1 MPRSPLQRTLV
12 ILKPDAVQRG
22 LIGAIVQRYEQRG
35 LKIVAMHLI
44 QIDRPLAERHYGVHR
59 GKPFYEGLVAYIT
72 SAPVVVAV
80 LEGPNA
86 IAVVRTTNGATNSAQ
101 AEPGSIRG
109 DFGLEVGR
117 NLVHGSDSEE
127 TAAFEVGLY
136 FAPEDIVSYSRATD
150 PWIIE
155 E

>member
-1 MPRSPLQRTLV
+1 MPRSPIQRTLV
-12 ILKPDAVQRG
+12 ILKPDTVQRG
-22 LIGAIVQRYEQRG
+22 LIGPILERYERRG
-35 LKIVAMHLI
+35 LKIVAMRLI
-44 QIDRPLAERHYGVHR
+44 QIDKSLAERHYGVHR
-59 GKPFYEGLVAYIT
+59 GKPFFEGLVTYIT
-72 SAPVVVAV
+72 STPVVVAV

-86 IAVVRTTNGATNSAQ
+86 VAVVRTTNGATNSAE

-127 TAAFEVGLY
+127 TAAFEIGLY
-136 FAPEDIVSYSRATD
+136 FGSSDIVTYRRATD
-150 PWIIE
+150 PWIVE

>member
-1 MPRSPLQRTLV
+1 MPRSSLQRTLV

-22 LIGAIVQRYEQRG
+22 LIGPILQRYEQRG
-35 LKIVAMHLI
+35 LKIVAMRLI
-44 QIDRPLAERHYGVHR
+44 QIDRDLAERHYGVHR
-59 GKPFYEGLVAYIT
+59 GKPFFEGLVAYIT

-80 LEGPNA
+80 LEGSNA
-86 IAVVRTTNGATNSAQ
+86 IGVVRTTNGATNSSEAQ
-101 AEPGSIRG
+101 PGSIRG

-127 TAAFEVGLY
+127 SAAFEIGLY
-136 FAPEDIVSYSRATD
+136 FGANDIVLYRRSTD